1 MSHKIELL
9 SPAKNLAC
17 GIEAVNH
24 GADAIYIGPSQ
35 FGARIA
41 AANQLSDIEHLI
53 NYAHTFGVKVYITLN
68 TILTD
73 KELENAQKI
82 IYQCYEI
89 GADAIIIQD
98 MGILQLDLP
107 PIALHASTQTNNRN
121 LDKILFLESAGFQRI
136 ILARELSLT
145 SIQYIKKN
153 SNIEL
158 EAFVHGSLCVS
169 YSGQCYMSQY
179 ACGRSANRGDCA
191 QYCRLP
197 YTLQDANGDTIVKNK
212 HLLSFKDLDRSDA
225 LEDMLN
231 AGITSFK
238 IEGRLKD
245 LNYVK
250 NITAYYRQ
258 KLDMLL
264 ERNTKQLKRSSVGKS
279 FFYFIPNPEKT
290 FHRGKTD
297 YFLYNRTSNMAQMD
311 TPKSMGEIIGKVKN
325 TAYNYFELTEAKEL
339 NHGDGLCFV
348 DINGEFQGFRVNRVD
363 EQKVYP
369 AKKINITRETLLYRN
384 FDASFNKCLEGKS
397 AERKIAI
404 DFTLTETDTKL
415 FLSITDEENIEI
427 GIELKAEKTPAEKP
441 DIAKKQIHT
450 QLSKLGNTIFEAR
463 SINIKTK
470 EIYFIP
476 NSLLANS
483 RREAV
488 QLLLNKRSQ
497 ILPIKFTL
505 KKSKF
510 PFIFPKTEVS
520 YFENIMNEKAETF
533 YRQAGVK
540 QIAAS
545 FEICIP
551 KNPILMT
558 TKYCIKHQ
566 LGWCPMRNSIPLII
580 PSEPYSLQTG
590 NNKFTLY
597 FDCKQCEMQITPFA

>member
-17 GIEAVNH
+17 GIEAVSH

-41 AANQLSDIEHLI
+41 AANLLTDVERLI
-53 NYAHTFGVKVYITLN
+53 NYAHTYGVKVYITLN

-73 KELENAQKI
+73 KELENAQKL

-89 GADAIIIQD
+89 GADAIIVQD
-98 MGILQLDLP
+98 MGVLQLDLP

-121 LDKILFLESAGFQRI
+121 LDRILFLESAGFQRI

-145 SIQYIKKN
+145 AIQHIKAN

-158 EAFVHGSLCVS
+158 EAFVHESLCVS
-169 YSGQCYMSQY
+169 YSGQCYMSHY
-179 ACGRSANRGDCA
+179 GCGRSANRGDCA

-197 YTLQDANGDTIVKNK
+197 YTLSDANGNIVLENK
-212 HLLSFKDLDRSDA
+212 HLLSLKDMDRSDA
-225 LEDMLN
+225 IEDMKK

-245 LNYVK
+245 MNYVK

-264 ERNTKQLKRSSVGKS
+264 EKDAIHVKRSSIGKS
-279 FFYFIPNPEKT
+279 VFYFSPNPEKT

-297 YFLYNRTSNMAQMD
+297 YFLYNRTPNMVQID

-325 TAYNYFELTEAKEL
+325 IAFNSFELTEADKL
-339 NHGDGLCFV
+339 HHGDGLCFV
-348 DINGEFQGFRVNRVD
+348 DTKGGFNGFRVNRI
-363 EQKVYP
+363 ENQKVYP
-369 AKKINITRETLLYRN
+369 AKKISIAKETLLYRN
-384 FDASFNKCLEGKS
+384 FDAAFNKCLKGKS

-404 DFTLTETDTKL
+404 DFTLTETDNNL
-415 FLSITDEENIEI
+415 ILSITDEENIKI
-427 GIELKAEKTPAEKP
+427 NVDFKIEKTPAEKTEL
-441 DIAKKQIHT
+441 AKKQILT
-450 QLSKLGNTIFEAR
+450 QLSKLGNTVFEAR
-463 SINIKTK
+463 SINIQTK

-483 RREAV
+483 KREAIQ
-488 QLLLNKRSQ
+488 QLLYKRNQLLPENFTPKKNKGP
-497 ILPIKFTL
+497 L
-505 KKSKF
+505 
-510 PFIFPKTEVS
+510 IFPTTEVS
-520 YFENIMNEKAETF
+520 YFENIMNNKAESF
-533 YRQAGVK
+533 YCQAGVK
-540 QIAAS
+540 QIAPA

-566 LGWCPMRNSIPLII
+566 LGWCPMEKSLQASNP
-580 PSEPYSLQTG
+580 PEPYSLQTG
-590 NNKFTLY
+590 NNTFTLY
-597 FDCKQCEMQITPFA
+597 FDCKECEMQITPFA

>member
-121 LDKILFLESAGFQRI
+121 LDRILFLESAGFQRI

-145 SIQYIKKN
+145 AIKHIKAN

-197 YTLQDANGDTIVKNK
+197 YTLSDAKGDKIVENK
-212 HLLSFKDLDRSDA
+212 HLLSLKDLDRSDA
-225 LEDMLN
+225 LEDMIT

-245 LNYVK
+245 MNYVK

-264 ERNTKQLKRSSVGKS
+264 ERNTKQLKRSSIGKS
-279 FFYFIPNPEKT
+279 VFYFSPNPEKT

-297 YFLYNRTSNMAQMD
+297 YFLYNRTPNMVQID

-325 TAYNYFELTEAKEL
+325 IAFNSFELTEADKL
-339 NHGDGLCFV
+339 QHGDGLCFV
-348 DINGEFQGFRVNRVD
+348 DTKGGFKGFRVNRI
-363 EQKVYP
+363 ENQNVYP
-369 AKKINITRETLLYRN
+369 AKKISLAKETLLYRN
-384 FDASFNKCLEGKS
+384 FDTAFNKCLKGKS

-404 DFTLTETDTKL
+404 DFTLTETDNNL
-415 FLSITDEENIEI
+415 ILSITDEENIKI
-427 GIELKAEKTPAEKP
+427 NVDFKIEKTPAEKP
-441 DIAKKQIHT
+441 ELAKKQILT
-450 QLSKLGNTIFEAR
+450 QLSKLGNTVFEAR
-463 SINIKTK
+463 SINIQTK

-483 RREAV
+483 KREAIQ
-488 QLLLNKRSQ
+488 QLLYKRNQLLPKNFTPKKNKGP
-497 ILPIKFTL
+497 L
-505 KKSKF
+505 
-510 PFIFPKTEVS
+510 IFPTTEVS
-520 YFENIMNEKAETF
+520 YFENIMNNKAESF
-533 YRQAGVK
+533 YRQVGVK
-540 QIAAS
+540 QIAPA

-551 KNPILMT
+551 KNPILMS

-566 LGWCPMRNSIPLII
+566 LGWCPMEKSLQASTP
-580 PSEPYSLQTG
+580 PEPYSLQTG
-590 NNKFTLY
+590 NNTFTLY

>member
-533 YRQAGVK
+533 YRQA
-540 QIAAS
+540 
-545 FEICIP
+545 
-551 KNPILMT
+551 
-558 TKYCIKHQ
+558 
-566 LGWCPMRNSIPLII
+566 
-580 PSEPYSLQTG
+580 
-590 NNKFTLY
+590 
-597 FDCKQCEMQITPFA
+597 